1 MCSGEMIMAISSYST
16 VTDKF
21 ANLTKIPDENMN
33 EKNRTQKYSGKIGL
47 SVDGVG
53 KYSVTH
59 KDITNILAGDSQ
71 SFLKRSLW
79 EFIRDLF
86 PMYHIKEAKQAIINF
101 VTEPGDKVEMF
112 NRIKSLANEDQQ
124 WRFNATT
131 EFTVD
136 ENKDIIVSRVFKIN
150 INSKDNHN
158 DVEENTMHSVFSEDL
173 SLDIYKHNIHFDE
186 KAFQSGMLKIQFPN
200 DNEKLSVYLKN
211 KIPFENITIDLSAL
225 EKEALASLKYCNF
238 KKVTFTG
245 AISYENLNGSVFENC
260 FFEDCIF
267 ENVSLVSSRRRVK
280 PNNEIPIYG
289 VFKGCFLSHCDINNF
304 NIDTSKIYSVNQ
316 DSDVG
321 KPVGAYLFMQ
331 SFVYECTLVNGV
343 CKNASVIASS
353 LLCCKIAKLNG
364 AEMDFI
370 GTSFYHDYRR
380 DYKYDNHF
388 YYCDFSSSDMTC
400 KRNGIR
406 KDLLDFDPR
415 EYFKKDG
422 GKLNLDKRISDFIYI
437 NIFPNMSEHHYINDK
452 DVGGDIEKYLKLS
465 NCNLLKT
472 CLGESINGIKL
483 DDCAIDP
490 STTWLSGNLAAN
502 TQIRIPVYMD
512 MKGAIAENGISDFM
526 ENLMEINSWVEEF
539 NNYGKDAKSYYQ
551 KELLYLQSLLVK
563 LGSFN
568 LDNEG
573 KKYQLN
579 DEAIQYIILN
589 VLYNIEKDIANEIDI
604 DKVNFMHNLYT
615 GFFWQFHYNEREYLK
630 INRSGISNS
639 KTFHFHF
646 NFNDLRAL
654 YSSYNKNHKNDNLY
668 DFDSFDKMQKIFL
681 ALNVFKERT
690 EINYRD
696 YRKVSKYV
704 DDKVDLFSGIERYLL
719 GVIEKNNSYNEENY
733 GNKKDKYAKLIYER
747 NYLVA
752 TKDQLI
758 NESFEL
764 NNKDNKDKKDVAR
777 INEINEILKTIDGKL
792 PNISDE
798 ILHLKDET
806 ERLEEEYQ
814 QENTLNDV
822 VQNIRRWL
830 KENENMVKAI
840 KKIDTNN
847 MANK

>member
-1 MCSGEMIMAISSYST
+1 MIMAISSYST

-21 ANLTKIPDENMN
+21 ATLTKMPDENLN

-47 SVDGVG
+47 SLDDVG

-79 EFIRDLF
+79 EFILDLF
-86 PMYHIKEAKQAIINF
+86 PMSHIKEAKQAIVDF
-101 VTEPGDKVEMF
+101 VTKTDDKVEMF
-112 NRIKSLANEDQQ
+112 NRVKSLADQDQQ
-124 WRFNATT
+124 WRFNTTT

-136 ENKDIIVSRVFKIN
+136 ENKDIIVSRVFNIN
-150 INSKDNHN
+150 INAQDYHN
-158 DVEENTMHSVFSEDL
+158 DAEKNTMRSLFSEKL
-173 SLDIYKHNIHFDE
+173 SLDIYKHDIHFDQ

-238 KKVTFTG
+238 KKVIFTG
-245 AISYENLNGSVFENC
+245 NISYENLNGSVFGNC

-267 ENVSLVSSRRRVK
+267 ENVSLVSSRYRVK

-289 VFKGCFLSHCDINNF
+289 VFKECFLYRCEIKNF

-316 DSDVG
+316 DPNVG

-331 SFVYECTLVNGV
+331 SFVDECTLQDGV

-370 GTSFYHDYRR
+370 GTSFYHKYKCEL
-380 DYKYDNHF
+380 KYDNHF
-388 YYCDFSSSDMTC
+388 YNCDFSSSDMTY

-422 GKLNLDKRISDFIYI
+422 GKLNLDKRISDLIYI
-437 NIFPNMSEHHYINDK
+437 NLFPNMSGGRYINDK
-452 DVGGDIEKYLKLS
+452 YVAGDIEKYLKLS
-465 NCNLLKT
+465 NCNLLET
-472 CLGESINGIKL
+472 CLGESINGITL
-483 DDCAIDP
+483 NDCAIDHL
-490 STTWLSGNLAAN
+490 TTWLSGNLAAN

-526 ENLMEINSWVEEF
+526 KNLMEINSWVEEF
-539 NNYGKDAKSYYQ
+539 NNHGKDAESHYQ

-563 LGSFN
+563 LGRFN
-568 LDNEG
+568 LDDEG

-579 DEAIQYIILN
+579 GEAIQYIILKI
-589 VLYNIEKDIANEIDI
+589 LYNIEKDIANEIDI
-604 DKVNFMHNLYT
+604 DKVNFMHKLYT
-615 GFFWQFHYNEREYLK
+615 GFFWQRPYDQRNYLK
-630 INRSGISNS
+630 INRSAISNS

-646 NFNDLRAL
+646 DFNDLRNI
-654 YSSYNKNHKNDNLY
+654 YKEYNKNHKD
-668 DFDSFDKMQKIFL
+668 DSFDKMQKIFL
-681 ALNVFKERT
+681 ALNEFKERT
-690 EINYRD
+690 KINYRD

-704 DDKVDLFSGIERYLL
+704 DDKVDLFSGIEQYLRE
-719 GVIEKNNSYNEENY
+719 VIEKNNSYNKENY
-733 GNKKDKYAKLIYER
+733 TAKKQKEADLFMLRNNLVKTKAKLSE
-747 NYLVA
+747 
-752 TKDQLI
+752 
-758 NESFEL
+758 ESCML
-764 NNKDNKDKKDVAR
+764 NKEDKKDAAKIR
-777 INEINEILKTIDGKL
+777 KINETLNKIDDEIATIDK
-792 PNISDE
+792 E
-798 ILHLKDET
+798 IVKLKDET
-806 ERLEEEYQ
+806 ERLEKEYE

-822 VQNIRRWL
+822 VQNIRSWL
-830 KENENMVKAI
+830 KENQNMVKAI
-840 KKIDTNN
+840 KKIDTE
-847 MANK
+847 

>member
-1 MCSGEMIMAISSYST
+1 MAISSYST

-21 ANLTKIPDENMN
+21 ATLTKMPDENLN

-47 SVDGVG
+47 SLDDVG

-79 EFIRDLF
+79 EFILDLF
-86 PMYHIKEAKQAIINF
+86 PMSHKEAKQAIVDF
-101 VTEPGDKVEMF
+101 VTKTDDKVEMF
-112 NRIKSLANEDQQ
+112 NRVKSLADQDQQ
-124 WRFNATT
+124 WRFNTTT

-136 ENKDIIVSRVFKIN
+136 ENKDIIVSRVFNIN
-150 INSKDNHN
+150 INAQDYHN
-158 DVEENTMHSVFSEDL
+158 DAEKNTMRSLFSEEL
-173 SLDIYKHNIHFDE
+173 SLDIYKHDIHFDQ

-245 AISYENLNGSVFENC
+245 AISYENLNGSVFGNC

-267 ENVSLVSSRRRVK
+267 ENVSLVSSRYRVK

-289 VFKGCFLSHCDINNF
+289 VFKECFLYRCEIKNF

-316 DSDVG
+316 DPNVG

-331 SFVYECTLVNGV
+331 SFVYECTLLNGV
-343 CKNASVIASS
+343 CKNASIIASS

-370 GTSFYHDYRR
+370 GTSFYHKYRCEL
-380 DYKYDNHF
+380 KYDNHF
-388 YYCDFSSSDMTC
+388 YMCDFSSSDMTC

-422 GKLNLDKRISDFIYI
+422 GKLNLDKHISNLIYV
-437 NIFPNMSEHHYINDK
+437 NLFPNMSGGRYINDK
-452 DVGGDIEKYLKLS
+452 YVADDIDKYLKLS

-502 TQIRIPVYMD
+502 SQIRIPVYMD

-526 ENLMEINSWVEEF
+526 ENLMEVNSWVEEF
-539 NNYGKDAKSYYQ
+539 NNHGKDAISHYE

-568 LDNEG
+568 LDDEG

-579 DEAIQYIILN
+579 GEAIQYIILN

-615 GFFWQFHYNEREYLK
+615 GFFWQRPYDERNYLK
-630 INRSGISNS
+630 INRSAISNS
-639 KTFHFHF
+639 ARFHFHF
-646 NFNDLRAL
+646 NFNDLRDI
-654 YSSYNKNHKNDNLY
+654 YKDYNNNHEDDN
-668 DFDSFDKMQKIFL
+668 FDKMQKIFL
-681 ALNVFKERT
+681 ALNEFKERT

-696 YRKVSKYV
+696 YRNVSKYV
-704 DDKVDLFSGIERYLL
+704 DDKVDLFSSIEQYLRWI
-719 GVIEKNNSYNEENY
+719 IEKNNDYNKENY
-733 GNKKDKYAKLIYER
+733 GDIKDKYAKLMVER
-747 NYLVA
+747 NDLVD

-758 NESFEL
+758 KEVFYL
-764 NNKDNKDKKDVAR
+764 NNKDNKDKKYADR
-777 INEINEILKTIDGKL
+777 INEIKGIIKTIDEKV
-792 PNISDE
+792 PNISKE
-798 ILHLKDET
+798 ILHLKDKT
-806 ERLEEEYQ
+806 ERLEKEYE

-822 VQNIRRWL
+822 VQNIRSWL
-830 KENENMVKAI
+830 KENQNMVKAI
-840 KKIDTNN
+840 KKIDTE
-847 MANK
+847 

>member
-1 MCSGEMIMAISSYST
+1 MSL
-16 VTDKF
+16 D
-21 ANLTKIPDENMN
+21 D
-33 EKNRTQKYSGKIGL
+33 
-47 SVDGVG
+47 VG

-79 EFIRDLF
+79 EFILDLF
-86 PMYHIKEAKQAIINF
+86 PMSHIKEAKQAIVDF
-101 VTEPGDKVEMF
+101 VTKTDDKVEMF
-112 NRIKSLANEDQQ
+112 NRVKSLADQDQQ
-124 WRFNATT
+124 WRFNTTT

-136 ENKDIIVSRVFKIN
+136 ENKDIIVSRVFNIN
-150 INSKDNHN
+150 INAQDYHN
-158 DVEENTMHSVFSEDL
+158 DAEKNTMRSLFSEEL
-173 SLDIYKHNIHFDE
+173 SLDIYKHDIHFDQ

-245 AISYENLNGSVFENC
+245 AISYENLNGSVFGNC

-267 ENVSLVSSRRRVK
+267 ENVSLVSSRYRVK

-289 VFKGCFLSHCDINNF
+289 VFKECFLYRCEIKNF

-316 DSDVG
+316 DPNVG
-321 KPVGAYLFMQ
+321 KLVGAYLFMQ
-331 SFVYECTLVNGV
+331 SFVDECTLQDGV

-370 GTSFYHDYRR
+370 GTSFYHKYRCEL
-380 DYKYDNHF
+380 KYDNHF
-388 YYCDFSSSDMTC
+388 YMCDFSSSDMTC

-422 GKLNLDKRISDFIYI
+422 GKLNLDKHISNLIYV
-437 NIFPNMSEHHYINDK
+437 NIFPNMSSGRYINDK
-452 DVGGDIEKYLKLS
+452 YVADDIDKYLKLS

-526 ENLMEINSWVEEF
+526 ENLMEVNSWVEEF
-539 NNYGKDAKSYYQ
+539 NNYGKDAISHYE

-568 LDNEG
+568 LDDEG

-579 DEAIQYIILN
+579 GEAIQYIILN

-615 GFFWQFHYNEREYLK
+615 GFFWQRPYDERNYLK
-630 INRSGISNS
+630 INRSAISNS
-639 KTFHFHF
+639 ARFHFHF
-646 NFNDLRAL
+646 NFNDLRDI
-654 YSSYNKNHKNDNLY
+654 YKDYNNNHEDDN
-668 DFDSFDKMQKIFL
+668 FDKMQKIFL
-681 ALNVFKERT
+681 ALNEFKERT

-696 YRKVSKYV
+696 YRNVSKYV
-704 DDKVDLFSGIERYLL
+704 
-719 GVIEKNNSYNEENY
+719 
-733 GNKKDKYAKLIYER
+733 
-747 NYLVA
+747 
-752 TKDQLI
+752 
-758 NESFEL
+758 
-764 NNKDNKDKKDVAR
+764 
-777 INEINEILKTIDGKL
+777 
-792 PNISDE
+792 
-798 ILHLKDET
+798 
-806 ERLEEEYQ
+806 
-814 QENTLNDV
+814 
-822 VQNIRRWL
+822 
-830 KENENMVKAI
+830 
-840 KKIDTNN
+840 
-847 MANK
+847 

>member
-1 MCSGEMIMAISSYST
+1 M
-16 VTDKF
+16 
-21 ANLTKIPDENMN
+21 
-33 EKNRTQKYSGKIGL
+33 

-380 DYKYDNHF
+380 EYKYDNHF

-747 NYLVA
+747 NCLVA

-777 INEINEILKTIDGKL
+777 INEIKEILKTIDGKL

>member
-1 MCSGEMIMAISSYST
+1 MSL
-16 VTDKF
+16 D
-21 ANLTKIPDENMN
+21 D
-33 EKNRTQKYSGKIGL
+33 
-47 SVDGVG
+47 VG

-79 EFIRDLF
+79 EFILDLF
-86 PMYHIKEAKQAIINF
+86 PMSHIKEAKQAIVDF
-101 VTEPGDKVEMF
+101 VTKTDDKVEMF
-112 NRIKSLANEDQQ
+112 NRVKSLADQDQQ
-124 WRFNATT
+124 WRFNTTT

-136 ENKDIIVSRVFKIN
+136 ENKDIIVSRVFNIN
-150 INSKDNHN
+150 INAQDYHN
-158 DVEENTMHSVFSEDL
+158 DAEKNTMRSLFSEEL
-173 SLDIYKHNIHFDE
+173 SLDIYKHDIHFDQ

-225 EKEALASLKYCNF
+225 EKETLASLKYCNF

-245 AISYENLNGSVFENC
+245 AISYENLNGSVFGNC

-267 ENVSLVSSRRRVK
+267 ENVSLVSSRYRVK

-289 VFKGCFLSHCDINNF
+289 VFKECFLYRCEIKNF

-316 DSDVG
+316 DPNVG
-321 KPVGAYLFMQ
+321 KLVGAYLFMQ
-331 SFVYECTLVNGV
+331 SFVDECTLQDGV

-370 GTSFYHDYRR
+370 GTSFYHKYRCEL
-380 DYKYDNHF
+380 KYDNHF
-388 YYCDFSSSDMTC
+388 YMCDFSSSDMTC

-422 GKLNLDKRISDFIYI
+422 GKLNLDKHISNLIYV
-437 NIFPNMSEHHYINDK
+437 NIFPNMSSGRYINDK
-452 DVGGDIEKYLKLS
+452 YVADDIDKYLKLS

-526 ENLMEINSWVEEF
+526 ENLMEVNSWVEEF
-539 NNYGKDAKSYYQ
+539 NNYGKDAISHYE

-568 LDNEG
+568 LDDEG

-579 DEAIQYIILN
+579 GEAIQYIILN

-615 GFFWQFHYNEREYLK
+615 GFFWQRPYDERNYLK
-630 INRSGISNS
+630 INRSAISNS
-639 KTFHFHF
+639 ARFHFHF
-646 NFNDLRAL
+646 NFNDLRDI
-654 YSSYNKNHKNDNLY
+654 YKDYNNNHEDDN
-668 DFDSFDKMQKIFL
+668 FDKMQKIFL
-681 ALNVFKERT
+681 ALNEFKERT

-696 YRKVSKYV
+696 YRNVSKYV
-704 DDKVDLFSGIERYLL
+704 DDKVDLFSSIEQYLRWI
-719 GVIEKNNSYNEENY
+719 IEKNNEYNKENY
-733 GNKKDKYAKLIYER
+733 GDIKDKYAKLMVER
-747 NYLVA
+747 NDLVD

-758 NESFEL
+758 KEVFYL
-764 NNKDNKDKKDVAR
+764 NNKDNKDKKYADR
-777 INEINEILKTIDGKL
+777 INEIKRIIKTIDEKV
-792 PNISDE
+792 PNISKE
-798 ILHLKDET
+798 ILHLKDKT
-806 ERLEEEYQ
+806 ERLEKEYE

-822 VQNIRRWL
+822 VQNIRSWL
-830 KENENMVKAI
+830 KENQNMVKAI
-840 KKIDTNN
+840 KKIDTE
-847 MANK
+847 

>member
-1 MCSGEMIMAISSYST
+1 MAISSYST

-380 DYKYDNHF
+380 EYKYDNHF

-654 YSSYNKNHKNDNLY
+654 
-668 DFDSFDKMQKIFL
+668 
-681 ALNVFKERT
+681 
-690 EINYRD
+690 
-696 YRKVSKYV
+696 
-704 DDKVDLFSGIERYLL
+704 
-719 GVIEKNNSYNEENY
+719 
-733 GNKKDKYAKLIYER
+733 
-747 NYLVA
+747 
-752 TKDQLI
+752 
-758 NESFEL
+758 
-764 NNKDNKDKKDVAR
+764 
-777 INEINEILKTIDGKL
+777 
-792 PNISDE
+792 
-798 ILHLKDET
+798 
-806 ERLEEEYQ
+806 
-814 QENTLNDV
+814 
-822 VQNIRRWL
+822 
-830 KENENMVKAI
+830 
-840 KKIDTNN
+840 
-847 MANK
+847 

>member
-1 MCSGEMIMAISSYST
+1 MAISSYST

-21 ANLTKIPDENMN
+21 ANLTKMPDENMN

-86 PMYHIKEAKQAIINF
+86 PMYHIKEAKQSIINF

-112 NRIKSLANEDQQ
+112 NRIKSLAAQDQQ

-150 INSKDNHN
+150 IDSQEHHHDTEK
-158 DVEENTMHSVFSEDL
+158 NTMRSLFSEEL
-173 SLDIYKHNIHFDE
+173 SLNIYKQNIHFDE
-186 KAFQSGMLKIQFPN
+186 KVFQSGMLKIQFPN

-211 KIPFENITIDLSAL
+211 KISFEDITIDLSAL
-225 EKEALASLKYCNF
+225 EKEVLASLKYCNF
-238 KKVTFTG
+238 KNVTFTG
-245 AISYENLNGSVFENC
+245 DISYENLNGSVFENC
-260 FFEDCIF
+260 FFEDCKF

-289 VFKGCFLSHCDINNF
+289 VFKECFLYQCEIKKF

-316 DSDVG
+316 DPDVG

-331 SFVYECTLVNGV
+331 SFVYKCALQDGV

-380 DYKYDNHF
+380 EYKYDNHF
-388 YYCDFSSSDMTC
+388 YMCDFSSSDMTC

-422 GKLNLDKRISDFIYI
+422 GKLNLDKHISNFIY
-437 NIFPNMSEHHYINDK
+437 NDIFPNMSDCHYINDK
-452 DVGGDIEKYLKLS
+452 YVAGDIEKYLKLS

-777 INEINEILKTIDGKL
+777 INEIKEILKTIDGKL

-822 VQNIRRWL
+822 VQNSRRWL

>member
-1 MCSGEMIMAISSYST
+1 MSL
-16 VTDKF
+16 D
-21 ANLTKIPDENMN
+21 D
-33 EKNRTQKYSGKIGL
+33 
-47 SVDGVG
+47 VG

-79 EFIRDLF
+79 EFILDLF
-86 PMYHIKEAKQAIINF
+86 PMSHIKEAKQAIVDF
-101 VTEPGDKVEMF
+101 VTKTDDKVEMF
-112 NRIKSLANEDQQ
+112 NRVKSLADQDQQ
-124 WRFNATT
+124 WRFNTTT

-136 ENKDIIVSRVFKIN
+136 ENKDIIVSRVFNIN
-150 INSKDNHN
+150 INAQDYHN
-158 DVEENTMHSVFSEDL
+158 DAEKNTMRSLFSEEL
-173 SLDIYKHNIHFDE
+173 SLDIYKHDIHFDQ

-245 AISYENLNGSVFENC
+245 AISYENLNGSVFGNC

-267 ENVSLVSSRRRVK
+267 ENVSLVSSRYRVK

-289 VFKGCFLSHCDINNF
+289 VFKECFLYRCEIKNF

-316 DSDVG
+316 DPNVG

-331 SFVYECTLVNGV
+331 SFVDECTLQDGV

-370 GTSFYHDYRR
+370 GTSFYHKYKCEL
-380 DYKYDNHF
+380 KYDNHF
-388 YYCDFSSSDMTC
+388 YNCDFSSSDMTY

-422 GKLNLDKRISDFIYI
+422 GKLNLDKHISNLIYV
-437 NIFPNMSEHHYINDK
+437 NLFPNMSGGRYINDK
-452 DVGGDIEKYLKLS
+452 YVADDIDKYLKLS

-483 DDCAIDP
+483 DDCAIDHL
-490 STTWLSGNLAAN
+490 TTWLSGNLAAN

-526 ENLMEINSWVEEF
+526 KNLMEINSWVEEF
-539 NNYGKDAKSYYQ
+539 NKYGKDAESHYQ

-563 LGSFN
+563 LGRFN
-568 LDNEG
+568 LDDEG

-579 DEAIQYIILN
+579 GEAIQYIILK

-604 DKVNFMHNLYT
+604 DKVNFMHKLYT
-615 GFFWQFHYNEREYLK
+615 GFFWQRPYDQRNYLK
-630 INRSGISNS
+630 INRSAISNS
-639 KTFHFHF
+639 KTFHFH
-646 NFNDLRAL
+646 
-654 YSSYNKNHKNDNLY
+654 
-668 DFDSFDKMQKIFL
+668 
-681 ALNVFKERT
+681 
-690 EINYRD
+690 
-696 YRKVSKYV
+696 
-704 DDKVDLFSGIERYLL
+704 
-719 GVIEKNNSYNEENY
+719 
-733 GNKKDKYAKLIYER
+733 
-747 NYLVA
+747 
-752 TKDQLI
+752 
-758 NESFEL
+758 
-764 NNKDNKDKKDVAR
+764 
-777 INEINEILKTIDGKL
+777 
-792 PNISDE
+792 
-798 ILHLKDET
+798 
-806 ERLEEEYQ
+806 
-814 QENTLNDV
+814 
-822 VQNIRRWL
+822 
-830 KENENMVKAI
+830 
-840 KKIDTNN
+840 
-847 MANK
+847 

>member
-1 MCSGEMIMAISSYST
+1 MIMAISSYST

-21 ANLTKIPDENMN
+21 ATLTKMPDENLN

-47 SVDGVG
+47 SVDDVG

-79 EFIRDLF
+79 EFILDLF
-86 PMYHIKEAKQAIINF
+86 PMSHIKEAKQAIVDF
-101 VTEPGDKVEMF
+101 VTKTDDKVEMF
-112 NRIKSLANEDQQ
+112 NRVKSLADQDQQ

-131 EFTVD
+131 EFIVD
-136 ENKDIIVSRVFKIN
+136 ENKDIIVSRVFNIN
-150 INSKDNHN
+150 INAQDYHN
-158 DVEENTMHSVFSEDL
+158 DAEKNTMRSLFSEEL
-173 SLDIYKHNIHFDE
+173 SLDIYKHDIHFDQ

-245 AISYENLNGSVFENC
+245 AISYENLNGSVFGNC

-267 ENVSLVSSRRRVK
+267 ENVSLVSSRYRVK

-289 VFKGCFLSHCDINNF
+289 VFKECFLYRCEIKNF

-316 DSDVG
+316 DPNVG

-331 SFVYECTLVNGV
+331 SFVDECTLQDGV

-370 GTSFYHDYRR
+370 GTSFYHKYKCEL
-380 DYKYDNHF
+380 KYDNHF
-388 YYCDFSSSDMTC
+388 YNCDFSSSDMTY

-422 GKLNLDKRISDFIYI
+422 GKLNLDKHISNLIYV
-437 NIFPNMSEHHYINDK
+437 NLFPNMSGGRYINDK
-452 DVGGDIEKYLKLS
+452 YVADDIDKYLKLS

-483 DDCAIDP
+483 DDCAIDHL
-490 STTWLSGNLAAN
+490 TTWLSGNLAAN

-526 ENLMEINSWVEEF
+526 KNLMEINSWVEEF
-539 NNYGKDAKSYYQ
+539 NKYGKDAESHYQ

-563 LGSFN
+563 LGRFN
-568 LDNEG
+568 LDDEG

-579 DEAIQYIILN
+579 GEAIQYIILK

-604 DKVNFMHNLYT
+604 DKVNFMHKLYT
-615 GFFWQFHYNEREYLK
+615 GFFWQRPYDQRNYLK
-630 INRSGISNS
+630 INRSAISNS

-646 NFNDLRAL
+646 DFNDLRNI
-654 YSSYNKNHKNDNLY
+654 YKEYNKNHKD
-668 DFDSFDKMQKIFL
+668 DSFDKMQKIFL
-681 ALNVFKERT
+681 ALNEFKERT
-690 EINYRD
+690 KINYRD

-704 DDKVDLFSGIERYLL
+704 DDKVDLFSGIEQYLRW
-719 GVIEKNNSYNEENY
+719 VIEKNNDYNKENY
-733 GNKKDKYAKLIYER
+733 GDIKDKYAKLIVER
-747 NYLVA
+747 NDLVD

-758 NESFEL
+758 KEDFYL
-764 NNKDNKDKKDVAR
+764 NNKDNKDKKDAER
-777 INEINEILKTIDGKL
+777 INEIKGIIKVIDGKI
-792 PNISDE
+792 PNISKE

-806 ERLEEEYQ
+806 ERLEKEYQ

-822 VQNIRRWL
+822 VQNIRSWL

-840 KKIDTNN
+840 KKIDTE
-847 MANK
+847 

>member
-1 MCSGEMIMAISSYST
+1 MAISSYST

-21 ANLTKIPDENMN
+21 ATLTKMPDENLN

-47 SVDGVG
+47 SLDDVG

-79 EFIRDLF
+79 EFILDLF
-86 PMYHIKEAKQAIINF
+86 PMSHIKEAKQAIVDF
-101 VTEPGDKVEMF
+101 VTKTDDKVEMF
-112 NRIKSLANEDQQ
+112 NRVKSLADQDQQ
-124 WRFNATT
+124 WRFNTTT

-136 ENKDIIVSRVFKIN
+136 ENKDIIVSRVFNIN
-150 INSKDNHN
+150 INAQDYHN
-158 DVEENTMHSVFSEDL
+158 DAEKNTMRSLFSEEL
-173 SLDIYKHNIHFDE
+173 SLDIYKHDIHFDQ

-245 AISYENLNGSVFENC
+245 AISYENLNGSVFGNC

-267 ENVSLVSSRRRVK
+267 ENVSLVSSRYRVK

-289 VFKGCFLSHCDINNF
+289 VFKECFLYRCEIKNF

-316 DSDVG
+316 DPNVG

-331 SFVYECTLVNGV
+331 SFVDECTLQDGV

-370 GTSFYHDYRR
+370 GTSFYHKYKCEL
-380 DYKYDNHF
+380 KYDNHF
-388 YYCDFSSSDMTC
+388 YNCDFSSSDMTY

-422 GKLNLDKRISDFIYI
+422 GKLNLDKHISNLIYV
-437 NIFPNMSEHHYINDK
+437 NLFPNMSGGRYINDK
-452 DVGGDIEKYLKLS
+452 YVADDIDKYLKLS

-483 DDCAIDP
+483 DDCAIDHL
-490 STTWLSGNLAAN
+490 TTWLSGNLAAN

-526 ENLMEINSWVEEF
+526 KNLMEINSWVEEF
-539 NNYGKDAKSYYQ
+539 NNYGKDAESHYQ

-563 LGSFN
+563 LGRFN
-568 LDNEG
+568 LDDEG

-579 DEAIQYIILN
+579 GEAIQYIILK

-604 DKVNFMHNLYT
+604 DKVNFMHKLYT
-615 GFFWQFHYNEREYLK
+615 GFFWQRPYDQRNYLK
-630 INRSGISNS
+630 INRSAISNS

-646 NFNDLRAL
+646 DFNDLRNI
-654 YSSYNKNHKNDNLY
+654 YKEYNKNHKD
-668 DFDSFDKMQKIFL
+668 DSFDKMQKIFL
-681 ALNVFKERT
+681 ALNEFKERT
-690 EINYRD
+690 KINYRD

-704 DDKVDLFSGIERYLL
+704 DDKVDLFSGIEQYLRW
-719 GVIEKNNSYNEENY
+719 VIEKNNDYNKENY
-733 GNKKDKYAKLIYER
+733 GDIKDKYAKLIVER
-747 NYLVA
+747 NDLVD

-758 NESFEL
+758 KEDFYL
-764 NNKDNKDKKDVAR
+764 NNKDNKDKKDAER
-777 INEINEILKTIDGKL
+777 INEIKGIIKVIDGKI
-792 PNISDE
+792 PNISKE

-806 ERLEEEYQ
+806 ERLEKEYQ

-822 VQNIRRWL
+822 VQNIRSWL

-840 KKIDTNN
+840 KKIDTE
-847 MANK
+847 

>member
-1 MCSGEMIMAISSYST
+1 MSL
-16 VTDKF
+16 D
-21 ANLTKIPDENMN
+21 D
-33 EKNRTQKYSGKIGL
+33 
-47 SVDGVG
+47 VG

-79 EFIRDLF
+79 EFILDLF
-86 PMYHIKEAKQAIINF
+86 PMSHIKEAKQAIVDF
-101 VTEPGDKVEMF
+101 VTKTDDKVEMF
-112 NRIKSLANEDQQ
+112 NRVKSLADQDQQ
-124 WRFNATT
+124 WRFNTTT

-136 ENKDIIVSRVFKIN
+136 ENKDIIVSRVFNIN
-150 INSKDNHN
+150 INTQDYHN
-158 DVEENTMHSVFSEDL
+158 DAGKNTMRSLFSEEL
-173 SLDIYKHNIHFDE
+173 SLDIYKHDIHFDQ

-245 AISYENLNGSVFENC
+245 AISYENLNGSVFGNC

-267 ENVSLVSSRRRVK
+267 ENVSLVSSRYRVK

-289 VFKGCFLSHCDINNF
+289 VFKECFLYRCEIKNF

-316 DSDVG
+316 DPNVG

-331 SFVYECTLVNGV
+331 SFVYECTLLNGV
-343 CKNASVIASS
+343 CKNASIIASS

-370 GTSFYHDYRR
+370 GTSFYHKYRCEL
-380 DYKYDNHF
+380 KYDNHF
-388 YYCDFSSSDMTC
+388 YMCDFSSSDMTC

-422 GKLNLDKRISDFIYI
+422 GKLNLDKHISNLIYV
-437 NIFPNMSEHHYINDK
+437 NLFPNMSGGRYINDK
-452 DVGGDIEKYLKLS
+452 YVADDIDKYLKLS

-502 TQIRIPVYMD
+502 SQIRIPVYMD

-526 ENLMEINSWVEEF
+526 ENLMEVNSWVEEF
-539 NNYGKDAKSYYQ
+539 NNHGKDAISHYE

-568 LDNEG
+568 LDDEG

-579 DEAIQYIILN
+579 GETIQYIILN

-615 GFFWQFHYNEREYLK
+615 GFFWQRPYDERNYLK
-630 INRSGISNS
+630 INRSAISNS
-639 KTFHFHF
+639 ARFHFHF
-646 NFNDLRAL
+646 NFNDLRDI
-654 YSSYNKNHKNDNLY
+654 YKDYNNNHEDDN
-668 DFDSFDKMQKIFL
+668 FDKMQKIFL
-681 ALNVFKERT
+681 ALNEFKERT

-696 YRKVSKYV
+696 YRNVSKYV
-704 DDKVDLFSGIERYLL
+704 DDKVDLFSSIEQYLRWI
-719 GVIEKNNSYNEENY
+719 IEKNNDYNKENY
-733 GNKKDKYAKLIYER
+733 GDIKDKYAKLMVER
-747 NYLVA
+747 NDLVD

-758 NESFEL
+758 KEVFYL
-764 NNKDNKDKKDVAR
+764 NNKDNKDKKYADR
-777 INEINEILKTIDGKL
+777 INEIKGIIKTIDEKV
-792 PNISDE
+792 PNISKE
-798 ILHLKDET
+798 ILHLKDKT
-806 ERLEEEYQ
+806 ERLEKEYE

-822 VQNIRRWL
+822 VQNIRSWL
-830 KENENMVKAI
+830 KENQNMVKAI
-840 KKIDTNN
+840 KKIDTE
-847 MANK
+847 

>member
-1 MCSGEMIMAISSYST
+1 MSL
-16 VTDKF
+16 D
-21 ANLTKIPDENMN
+21 D
-33 EKNRTQKYSGKIGL
+33 
-47 SVDGVG
+47 VG

-79 EFIRDLF
+79 EFILDLF
-86 PMYHIKEAKQAIINF
+86 PMSHIKEAKQAIVDF
-101 VTEPGDKVEMF
+101 VTKTDDKVEMF
-112 NRIKSLANEDQQ
+112 NRVKSLADQDQQ
-124 WRFNATT
+124 WRFNTTT

-136 ENKDIIVSRVFKIN
+136 ENKDIIVSRVFNIN
-150 INSKDNHN
+150 INAQDYHN
-158 DVEENTMHSVFSEDL
+158 DAEKNTMRSLFSEEL
-173 SLDIYKHNIHFDE
+173 SLDIYKHDIHFDQ

-245 AISYENLNGSVFENC
+245 AISYENLNGSVFGNC

-267 ENVSLVSSRRRVK
+267 ENVSLVSSRYRVK

-289 VFKGCFLSHCDINNF
+289 VFKECFLYRCEIKNF

-316 DSDVG
+316 DPNVG

-331 SFVYECTLVNGV
+331 SFVDECTLQDGV

-370 GTSFYHDYRR
+370 GTSFYHKYKCEL
-380 DYKYDNHF
+380 KYDNHF
-388 YYCDFSSSDMTC
+388 YNCDFSSSDMTY

-422 GKLNLDKRISDFIYI
+422 GKLNLDKHISNLIYV
-437 NIFPNMSEHHYINDK
+437 NLFPNMSGGRYINDK
-452 DVGGDIEKYLKLS
+452 YVADDIDKYLKLS

-483 DDCAIDP
+483 DDCAIDHL
-490 STTWLSGNLAAN
+490 TTWLSGNLAAN

-526 ENLMEINSWVEEF
+526 KNLMEINSWVEEF
-539 NNYGKDAKSYYQ
+539 NNYGKDAESHYQ

-563 LGSFN
+563 LGRFN
-568 LDNEG
+568 LDDEG

-579 DEAIQYIILN
+579 GEAIQYIILK

-604 DKVNFMHNLYT
+604 DKVNFMHKLYT
-615 GFFWQFHYNEREYLK
+615 GFFWQRPYDQRNYLK
-630 INRSGISNS
+630 INRS
-639 KTFHFHF
+639 
-646 NFNDLRAL
+646 
-654 YSSYNKNHKNDNLY
+654 
-668 DFDSFDKMQKIFL
+668 
-681 ALNVFKERT
+681 
-690 EINYRD
+690 
-696 YRKVSKYV
+696 
-704 DDKVDLFSGIERYLL
+704 
-719 GVIEKNNSYNEENY
+719 
-733 GNKKDKYAKLIYER
+733 
-747 NYLVA
+747 
-752 TKDQLI
+752 
-758 NESFEL
+758 
-764 NNKDNKDKKDVAR
+764 
-777 INEINEILKTIDGKL
+777 
-792 PNISDE
+792 
-798 ILHLKDET
+798 
-806 ERLEEEYQ
+806 
-814 QENTLNDV
+814 
-822 VQNIRRWL
+822 
-830 KENENMVKAI
+830 AI
-840 KKIDTNN
+840 
-847 MANK
+847 

>member
-1 MCSGEMIMAISSYST
+1 MAISSYST

-21 ANLTKIPDENMN
+21 ATLTKMPDENLN

-47 SVDGVG
+47 SLDDVG

-79 EFIRDLF
+79 EFILDLF
-86 PMYHIKEAKQAIINF
+86 PMSHIKEAKQAIVDF
-101 VTEPGDKVEMF
+101 VTKTDDKVEMF
-112 NRIKSLANEDQQ
+112 NRVKSLADQDQQ
-124 WRFNATT
+124 WRFNTTT

-136 ENKDIIVSRVFKIN
+136 ENKDIIVSRVFNIN
-150 INSKDNHN
+150 INAQDYHN
-158 DVEENTMHSVFSEDL
+158 DAEKNTMRSLFSEEL
-173 SLDIYKHNIHFDE
+173 SLDIYKHDIHFDQ

-245 AISYENLNGSVFENC
+245 AISYENLNGSVFGNC

-267 ENVSLVSSRRRVK
+267 ENVSLVSSRYRVK

-289 VFKGCFLSHCDINNF
+289 VFKECFLYRCEIKNF

-316 DSDVG
+316 DPNVG

-331 SFVYECTLVNGV
+331 SFVYECTLLNGV
-343 CKNASVIASS
+343 CKNASIIASS

-370 GTSFYHDYRR
+370 GTSFYHKYKCEL
-380 DYKYDNHF
+380 KYDNHF
-388 YYCDFSSSDMTC
+388 YNCDFSSSDMTY

-422 GKLNLDKRISDFIYI
+422 GKLNLDKRISDLIYI
-437 NIFPNMSEHHYINDK
+437 NLFPKMSGGRYINDK
-452 DVGGDIEKYLKLS
+452 YVAGDIEKYLKLS
-465 NCNLLKT
+465 NCNLLET
-472 CLGESINGIKL
+472 CLGESINGITL
-483 DDCAIDP
+483 NDCAIDHL
-490 STTWLSGNLAAN
+490 TTWLSGNLAAN

-526 ENLMEINSWVEEF
+526 KNLMEINSWVEEF
-539 NNYGKDAKSYYQ
+539 NNHGKDAESHYQ

-563 LGSFN
+563 LGRFN
-568 LDNEG
+568 LDDEG

-579 DEAIQYIILN
+579 GEAIQYIILK

-604 DKVNFMHNLYT
+604 DKVNFMHKLYT
-615 GFFWQFHYNEREYLK
+615 GFFWQRPYDQRNYLK
-630 INRSGISNS
+630 INRSAISNS

-646 NFNDLRAL
+646 DFNDLRNI
-654 YSSYNKNHKNDNLY
+654 YKEYNKNHKD
-668 DFDSFDKMQKIFL
+668 DSFDKMQKIFL
-681 ALNVFKERT
+681 ALNEFKERT
-690 EINYRD
+690 KINYRD

-704 DDKVDLFSGIERYLL
+704 DDKVDLFSGIEQYLRE
-719 GVIEKNNSYNEENY
+719 VIEKNNSYNKENY
-733 GNKKDKYAKLIYER
+733 TAKKQKEADLFILRNNLVKTKAKLSE
-747 NYLVA
+747 
-752 TKDQLI
+752 
-758 NESFEL
+758 ESCML
-764 NNKDNKDKKDVAR
+764 NKEDKKDAAKIR
-777 INEINEILKTIDGKL
+777 KINETLNKIDDEIATIDK
-792 PNISDE
+792 E
-798 ILHLKDET
+798 IVKLKDET
-806 ERLEEEYQ
+806 ERLEKEYE

-822 VQNIRRWL
+822 VQNIRSWL
-830 KENENMVKAI
+830 KENQNMVKAI
-840 KKIDTNN
+840 KKIDTE
-847 MANK
+847 

>member
-1 MCSGEMIMAISSYST
+1 MIMAISSYST

-21 ANLTKIPDENMN
+21 ATLTKMPDENLN

-47 SVDGVG
+47 SLDDVG

-79 EFIRDLF
+79 EFILDLF
-86 PMYHIKEAKQAIINF
+86 PMSHIKEAKQAIVDF
-101 VTEPGDKVEMF
+101 VTKTDDKVEMF
-112 NRIKSLANEDQQ
+112 NRVKSLADQDQQ
-124 WRFNATT
+124 WRFNTTT

-136 ENKDIIVSRVFKIN
+136 ENKDIIVSRVFNIN
-150 INSKDNHN
+150 INAQDYHN
-158 DVEENTMHSVFSEDL
+158 DAEKNTMRSLFSEEL
-173 SLDIYKHNIHFDE
+173 SLDIYKHDIHFDQ

-211 KIPFENITIDLSAL
+211 KIPFENITINLSAL

-245 AISYENLNGSVFENC
+245 AISYENLNGSVFGNC

-267 ENVSLVSSRRRVK
+267 ENVSLVSSRYRVK

-289 VFKGCFLSHCDINNF
+289 VFKECFLYRCEIKNF

-316 DSDVG
+316 DPNVG

-331 SFVYECTLVNGV
+331 SFVDECTLQDGV

-370 GTSFYHDYRR
+370 GTSFYHKYKCEL
-380 DYKYDNHF
+380 KYDNHF
-388 YYCDFSSSDMTC
+388 YNCDFSSSDMTY

-422 GKLNLDKRISDFIYI
+422 GKLNLDKRISDLIYI
-437 NIFPNMSEHHYINDK
+437 NLFPNMSGGRYINDK
-452 DVGGDIEKYLKLS
+452 YVADDIDKYLKLS

-483 DDCAIDP
+483 DDCAIDHL
-490 STTWLSGNLAAN
+490 TTWLSGNLAAN

-526 ENLMEINSWVEEF
+526 KNLMEINSWVEEF
-539 NNYGKDAKSYYQ
+539 NNYGKDAESHYQ

-563 LGSFN
+563 LGRFN
-568 LDNEG
+568 LDDEG

-579 DEAIQYIILN
+579 GEAIQYIILK

-604 DKVNFMHNLYT
+604 DKVNFMHKLYT
-615 GFFWQFHYNEREYLK
+615 GFFWQRPYDQRNYLK
-630 INRSGISNS
+630 INRSAISNS

-646 NFNDLRAL
+646 DFNDLRNI
-654 YSSYNKNHKNDNLY
+654 YKEYNKNHKD
-668 DFDSFDKMQKIFL
+668 DSFDKMQKIFL
-681 ALNVFKERT
+681 ALNEFKERT
-690 EINYRD
+690 KINYRD

-704 DDKVDLFSGIERYLL
+704 DDKVDLFSGIEQYLRW
-719 GVIEKNNSYNEENY
+719 VIEKNNDYNKENY
-733 GNKKDKYAKLIYER
+733 GDIKDKYAKLIVER
-747 NYLVA
+747 NDLVD

-758 NESFEL
+758 KEDFYL
-764 NNKDNKDKKDVAR
+764 NNKDNKDKKDAER
-777 INEINEILKTIDGKL
+777 INEIKGIIKVIDGKI
-792 PNISDE
+792 PNISKE

-806 ERLEEEYQ
+806 ERLEKEYQ

-822 VQNIRRWL
+822 VQNIRSWL

-840 KKIDTNN
+840 KKIDTE
-847 MANK
+847 

>member
-331 SFVYECTLVNGV
+331 SFVYECTLLNGV

-380 DYKYDNHF
+380 EYKYDNHF

-639 KTFHFHF
+639 KTFHFH
-646 NFNDLRAL
+646 
-654 YSSYNKNHKNDNLY
+654 
-668 DFDSFDKMQKIFL
+668 
-681 ALNVFKERT
+681 
-690 EINYRD
+690 
-696 YRKVSKYV
+696 
-704 DDKVDLFSGIERYLL
+704 
-719 GVIEKNNSYNEENY
+719 
-733 GNKKDKYAKLIYER
+733 
-747 NYLVA
+747 
-752 TKDQLI
+752 
-758 NESFEL
+758 
-764 NNKDNKDKKDVAR
+764 
-777 INEINEILKTIDGKL
+777 
-792 PNISDE
+792 
-798 ILHLKDET
+798 
-806 ERLEEEYQ
+806 
-814 QENTLNDV
+814 
-822 VQNIRRWL
+822 
-830 KENENMVKAI
+830 
-840 KKIDTNN
+840 
-847 MANK
+847 

>member
-1 MCSGEMIMAISSYST
+1 MSL
-16 VTDKF
+16 D
-21 ANLTKIPDENMN
+21 D
-33 EKNRTQKYSGKIGL
+33 
-47 SVDGVG
+47 VG

-79 EFIRDLF
+79 EFILDLF
-86 PMYHIKEAKQAIINF
+86 PMSHIKEAKQAIVDF
-101 VTEPGDKVEMF
+101 VTKTDDKVEMF
-112 NRIKSLANEDQQ
+112 NRVKSLADQDQQ
-124 WRFNATT
+124 WRFNTTT

-136 ENKDIIVSRVFKIN
+136 ENKDIIVSRVFNIN
-150 INSKDNHN
+150 INAQDYHN
-158 DVEENTMHSVFSEDL
+158 DAEKNTMRSLFSEEL
-173 SLDIYKHNIHFDE
+173 SLDIYKHDIHFDQ

-245 AISYENLNGSVFENC
+245 AISYENLNGSVFGNC

-267 ENVSLVSSRRRVK
+267 ENVSLVSSRYRVK

-289 VFKGCFLSHCDINNF
+289 VFKECFLYRCEIKNF

-316 DSDVG
+316 DPNVG

-331 SFVYECTLVNGV
+331 SFVYECTLLNGV
-343 CKNASVIASS
+343 CKNASIIASS

-370 GTSFYHDYRR
+370 GTSFYHKYRCEL
-380 DYKYDNHF
+380 KYDNHF
-388 YYCDFSSSDMTC
+388 YMCDFSSSDMTC

-422 GKLNLDKRISDFIYI
+422 GKLNLDKHISNLIYV
-437 NIFPNMSEHHYINDK
+437 NLFPNMSGGRYINDK
-452 DVGGDIEKYLKLS
+452 YVADDIDKYLKLS

-502 TQIRIPVYMD
+502 SQIRIPVYMD

-526 ENLMEINSWVEEF
+526 ENLMEVNSWVEEF
-539 NNYGKDAKSYYQ
+539 NNHGKDAISHYE

-568 LDNEG
+568 LDDEG

-579 DEAIQYIILN
+579 GEAIQYIILN

-615 GFFWQFHYNEREYLK
+615 GFFWQRPYDERNYLK
-630 INRSGISNS
+630 INRSAISNS
-639 KTFHFHF
+639 ARFHFHF
-646 NFNDLRAL
+646 NFNDLRDI
-654 YSSYNKNHKNDNLY
+654 YKDYNNNHEDDN
-668 DFDSFDKMQKIFL
+668 FDKMQKIFL
-681 ALNVFKERT
+681 ALNEFKERT

-696 YRKVSKYV
+696 YRNVSKYV
-704 DDKVDLFSGIERYLL
+704 DDKVDLFSSIEQYLRWI
-719 GVIEKNNSYNEENY
+719 IEKNNDYNKENY
-733 GNKKDKYAKLIYER
+733 GDIKDKYAKLMVER
-747 NYLVA
+747 NDLVD

-758 NESFEL
+758 KEVFYL
-764 NNKDNKDKKDVAR
+764 NNKDNKDKKYADR
-777 INEINEILKTIDGKL
+777 INEIKGIIKTIDEKV
-792 PNISDE
+792 PNISKE
-798 ILHLKDET
+798 ILHLKDKT
-806 ERLEEEYQ
+806 ERLEKEYE

-822 VQNIRRWL
+822 VQNIRSWL
-830 KENENMVKAI
+830 KENQNMVKAI
-840 KKIDTNN
+840 KKIDTE
-847 MANK
+847 

>member
-1 MCSGEMIMAISSYST
+1 M
-16 VTDKF
+16 
-21 ANLTKIPDENMN
+21 
-33 EKNRTQKYSGKIGL
+33 

-79 EFIRDLF
+79 EFIRNLF

-112 NRIKSLANEDQQ
+112 NRIKSLAAQDQQ

-150 INSKDNHN
+150 IDSQEHHHDTEK
-158 DVEENTMHSVFSEDL
+158 NTMRSLFSEEL
-173 SLDIYKHNIHFDE
+173 SLNIYKQNIHFDE

-211 KIPFENITIDLSAL
+211 KISFEDITIDLSAL
-225 EKEALASLKYCNF
+225 EKEVLASLKYCNF
-238 KKVTFTG
+238 KNVTFTG
-245 AISYENLNGSVFENC
+245 DISYENLNGSVFENC
-260 FFEDCIF
+260 FFEDCKF

-289 VFKGCFLSHCDINNF
+289 VFKGCFLYQCEIKKF

-316 DSDVG
+316 EPDVG

-331 SFVYECTLVNGV
+331 SFVYKCALQDGV

-380 DYKYDNHF
+380 EYKYDNHF
-388 YYCDFSSSDMTC
+388 YMCDFSSSDMTC
-400 KRNGIR
+400 KRNGVR

-422 GKLNLDKRISDFIYI
+422 GKLNLDKHISNFIY
-437 NIFPNMSEHHYINDK
+437 NDIFPNMSDCHYINDK
-452 DVGGDIEKYLKLS
+452 YVAGDIEKYLKLS

-589 VLYNIEKDIANEIDI
+589 VLYNIEIDIANEIDI

-696 YRKVSKYV
+696 YREVSKYV
-704 DDKVDLFSGIERYLL
+704 DDKVDLFSSIEQYLRW
-719 GVIEKNNSYNEENY
+719 VIEKNNDYNKENY
-733 GNKKDKYAKLIYER
+733 GDIKDKYAKLIVER
-747 NYLVA
+747 NDLVD

-758 NESFEL
+758 KEDFYL
-764 NNKDNKDKKDVAR
+764 NNKDNKDKKDAER
-777 INEINEILKTIDGKL
+777 INEIKGIIKIIDGKI
-792 PNISDE
+792 PNISKE

-806 ERLEEEYQ
+806 ERLEKEYQ

-822 VQNIRRWL
+822 VQNIRTWL
-830 KENENMVKAI
+830 KENQNMVKAI
-840 KKIDTNN
+840 KKIDTE
-847 MANK
+847 

>member
-1 MCSGEMIMAISSYST
+1 MSL
-16 VTDKF
+16 D
-21 ANLTKIPDENMN
+21 D
-33 EKNRTQKYSGKIGL
+33 
-47 SVDGVG
+47 VG

-79 EFIRDLF
+79 EFILDLF
-86 PMYHIKEAKQAIINF
+86 PMSHIKEAKQAIVDF
-101 VTEPGDKVEMF
+101 VTKTDDKVEMF
-112 NRIKSLANEDQQ
+112 NRVKSLADQDQQ
-124 WRFNATT
+124 WRFNTTT

-136 ENKDIIVSRVFKIN
+136 ENKDIIVSRVFNIN
-150 INSKDNHN
+150 INAQDYHN
-158 DVEENTMHSVFSEDL
+158 DAEKNTMRSLFSEEL
-173 SLDIYKHNIHFDE
+173 SLDIYKHDIHFDQ

-245 AISYENLNGSVFENC
+245 AISYENLKGSVFGNC

-267 ENVSLVSSRRRVK
+267 ENVSLVSSRYRVK

-289 VFKGCFLSHCDINNF
+289 VFKECFLYRCEIKNF

-316 DSDVG
+316 DPNVG

-331 SFVYECTLVNGV
+331 SFVYECTLLNGV
-343 CKNASVIASS
+343 CKNASIIASS

-370 GTSFYHDYRR
+370 GTSFYHKYRCEL
-380 DYKYDNHF
+380 KYDNHF
-388 YYCDFSSSDMTC
+388 YMCDFSSSDMTC

-422 GKLNLDKRISDFIYI
+422 GKLNLDKHISNLIYV
-437 NIFPNMSEHHYINDK
+437 NLFPNMSGGRYINDK
-452 DVGGDIEKYLKLS
+452 YVADDIDKYLKLS

-502 TQIRIPVYMD
+502 SQIRIPVYMD

-526 ENLMEINSWVEEF
+526 ENLMEVNSWVEEF
-539 NNYGKDAKSYYQ
+539 NNYGKDAISHYE

-568 LDNEG
+568 LDDEG

-579 DEAIQYIILN
+579 GEAIQYIILN

-615 GFFWQFHYNEREYLK
+615 GFFWQRPYDERNYLK
-630 INRSGISNS
+630 INRSAISNS
-639 KTFHFHF
+639 ARFHFHF
-646 NFNDLRAL
+646 NFNDLRDI
-654 YSSYNKNHKNDNLY
+654 YKDYNNNHEDDN
-668 DFDSFDKMQKIFL
+668 FDKMQKIFL
-681 ALNVFKERT
+681 ALNEFKERT

-696 YRKVSKYV
+696 YRNVSKYV
-704 DDKVDLFSGIERYLL
+704 DDKVDLFSSIEQYLRWI
-719 GVIEKNNSYNEENY
+719 IEKNNDYNKENY
-733 GNKKDKYAKLIYER
+733 GDIKDKYAKLMVER
-747 NYLVA
+747 NDLVD

-758 NESFEL
+758 KEVFYL
-764 NNKDNKDKKDVAR
+764 NNKDNKDKKYADR
-777 INEINEILKTIDGKL
+777 INEIKGIIKTIDEKV
-792 PNISDE
+792 PNISKE
-798 ILHLKDET
+798 ILHLKDKT
-806 ERLEEEYQ
+806 ERLEKEYE

-822 VQNIRRWL
+822 VQNIRSWL
-830 KENENMVKAI
+830 KENQNMVKAI
-840 KKIDTNN
+840 KKIDTE
-847 MANK
+847 

>member
-1 MCSGEMIMAISSYST
+1 MSL
-16 VTDKF
+16 D
-21 ANLTKIPDENMN
+21 D
-33 EKNRTQKYSGKIGL
+33 
-47 SVDGVG
+47 VG

-79 EFIRDLF
+79 EFILDLF
-86 PMYHIKEAKQAIINF
+86 PMSHIKEAKQAIVDF
-101 VTEPGDKVEMF
+101 VTKTDDKVEMF
-112 NRIKSLANEDQQ
+112 NRVKSLADQDQQ
-124 WRFNATT
+124 WRFNTTT

-136 ENKDIIVSRVFKIN
+136 ENKDIIVSRVFNIN
-150 INSKDNHN
+150 INAQDYHN
-158 DVEENTMHSVFSEDL
+158 DAEKNTMRSLFSEEL
-173 SLDIYKHNIHFDE
+173 SLDIYKHDIHFDQ

-245 AISYENLNGSVFENC
+245 AISYENLNGSVFGNC

-267 ENVSLVSSRRRVK
+267 ENVSLVSSRYRVK

-289 VFKGCFLSHCDINNF
+289 VFKECFLYRCEIKNF

-316 DSDVG
+316 DPNVG

-331 SFVYECTLVNGV
+331 SFVDECTLQDGV

-370 GTSFYHDYRR
+370 GTSFYHKYKCEL
-380 DYKYDNHF
+380 KYDNHF
-388 YYCDFSSSDMTC
+388 YNCDFSSSDMTY

-422 GKLNLDKRISDFIYI
+422 GKLNLDKRISDLIYI
-437 NIFPNMSEHHYINDK
+437 NLFPKMSGGRYINDK
-452 DVGGDIEKYLKLS
+452 YVAGDIEKYLKIS
-465 NCNLLKT
+465 NCNLLET
-472 CLGESINGIKL
+472 CLGESINGITL
-483 DDCAIDP
+483 NDCAIDHL
-490 STTWLSGNLAAN
+490 TTWLSGNLAAN

-526 ENLMEINSWVEEF
+526 KNLMEINSWVEEF
-539 NNYGKDAKSYYQ
+539 NNHGKDAESYYQ

-563 LGSFN
+563 LGRFN
-568 LDNEG
+568 LDDEG

-579 DEAIQYIILN
+579 GEAIQYIILK

-604 DKVNFMHNLYT
+604 DKVNFMHKLYT
-615 GFFWQFHYNEREYLK
+615 GFFWQRPYDQRNYLK
-630 INRSGISNS
+630 INRSAISNS

-646 NFNDLRAL
+646 DFNDLRNI
-654 YSSYNKNHKNDNLY
+654 YKEYNKNHKD
-668 DFDSFDKMQKIFL
+668 DSFDKMQKIFL
-681 ALNVFKERT
+681 ALNEFKERT
-690 EINYRD
+690 KINYRD

-704 DDKVDLFSGIERYLL
+704 DDKVDLFSGIEQYLRE
-719 GVIEKNNSYNEENY
+719 VIEKNNSYNKENY
-733 GNKKDKYAKLIYER
+733 TAKKQKEADLFMLRNNLVKTKAKLSE
-747 NYLVA
+747 
-752 TKDQLI
+752 
-758 NESFEL
+758 ESCML
-764 NNKDNKDKKDVAR
+764 NKEDKKDAAKIR
-777 INEINEILKTIDGKL
+777 KINETLNKIDDEIATIDK
-792 PNISDE
+792 E
-798 ILHLKDET
+798 IVKLKDET
-806 ERLEEEYQ
+806 ERLEKQYE

-822 VQNIRRWL
+822 VQNIRSWL
-830 KENENMVKAI
+830 K
-840 KKIDTNN
+840 
-847 MANK
+847 

>member
-1 MCSGEMIMAISSYST
+1 MSL
-16 VTDKF
+16 D
-21 ANLTKIPDENMN
+21 D
-33 EKNRTQKYSGKIGL
+33 
-47 SVDGVG
+47 VG

-79 EFIRDLF
+79 EFILDLF
-86 PMYHIKEAKQAIINF
+86 PMSHIKEAKQAIVDF
-101 VTEPGDKVEMF
+101 VTKTDDKVEMF
-112 NRIKSLANEDQQ
+112 NRVKSLADQDQQ
-124 WRFNATT
+124 WRFNTTT

-136 ENKDIIVSRVFKIN
+136 ENKDIIVSRVFNIN
-150 INSKDNHN
+150 INAQDYHN
-158 DVEENTMHSVFSEDL
+158 DAEKNTMRSLFSEKL
-173 SLDIYKHNIHFDE
+173 SLDIYKHDIHFDQ

-245 AISYENLNGSVFENC
+245 AISYENLNGSVFGNC

-267 ENVSLVSSRRRVK
+267 ENVSLVSSRYRVK

-289 VFKGCFLSHCDINNF
+289 VFKECFLYRCEIKNF

-316 DSDVG
+316 DPNVG

-331 SFVYECTLVNGV
+331 SFVDECTLQDGV

-370 GTSFYHDYRR
+370 GTSFYHKYKCEL
-380 DYKYDNHF
+380 KYDNHF
-388 YYCDFSSSDMTC
+388 YNCVFSSSDMTY

-422 GKLNLDKRISDFIYI
+422 GKLNLDKRISDLIYI
-437 NIFPNMSEHHYINDK
+437 NLFPNMSGGRYINDK
-452 DVGGDIEKYLKLS
+452 YVAGDIEKYLKLS
-465 NCNLLKT
+465 NCNLLET
-472 CLGESINGIKL
+472 CLGESINGITL
-483 DDCAIDP
+483 NDCAIDHL
-490 STTWLSGNLAAN
+490 TTWLSGNLAAN

-526 ENLMEINSWVEEF
+526 KNLMEINSWVEEF
-539 NNYGKDAKSYYQ
+539 NNHGKDAESHYQ

-563 LGSFN
+563 LGRFN
-568 LDNEG
+568 LDDEG

-579 DEAIQYIILN
+579 GEAIQYIILKI
-589 VLYNIEKDIANEIDI
+589 LYNIEKDIANEIDI
-604 DKVNFMHNLYT
+604 DKVNFMHKLYT
-615 GFFWQFHYNEREYLK
+615 GFFWQRPYDQRNYLK
-630 INRSGISNS
+630 INRSAISNS

-646 NFNDLRAL
+646 DFNDLRNI
-654 YSSYNKNHKNDNLY
+654 YKEYNKNHKD
-668 DFDSFDKMQKIFL
+668 DSFDKMQKIFL
-681 ALNVFKERT
+681 ALNEFKERT
-690 EINYRD
+690 KINYRD

-704 DDKVDLFSGIERYLL
+704 DDKVDLFSGIEQYLRE
-719 GVIEKNNSYNEENY
+719 VIEKNNSYNKENY
-733 GNKKDKYAKLIYER
+733 TAKKQKEADLFMLRNNLVKTKAKLSE
-747 NYLVA
+747 
-752 TKDQLI
+752 
-758 NESFEL
+758 ESCML
-764 NNKDNKDKKDVAR
+764 NKEDKKDAAKIR
-777 INEINEILKTIDGKL
+777 KINETLNKIDDEIATIDK
-792 PNISDE
+792 E
-798 ILHLKDET
+798 IVKLKDET
-806 ERLEEEYQ
+806 ERLEKEYE

-822 VQNIRRWL
+822 VQNIRSWL
-830 KENENMVKAI
+830 KENQNMVKAI
-840 KKIDTNN
+840 KKIDTE
-847 MANK
+847 

>member
-1 MCSGEMIMAISSYST
+1 
-16 VTDKF
+16 
-21 ANLTKIPDENMN
+21 
-33 EKNRTQKYSGKIGL
+33 KNTM
-47 SVDGVG
+47 
-53 KYSVTH
+53 
-59 KDITNILAGDSQ
+59 
-71 SFLKRSLW
+71 RSL
-79 EFIRDLF
+79 
-86 PMYHIKEAKQAIINF
+86 
-101 VTEPGDKVEMF
+101 
-112 NRIKSLANEDQQ
+112 
-124 WRFNATT
+124 
-131 EFTVD
+131 
-136 ENKDIIVSRVFKIN
+136 
-150 INSKDNHN
+150 
-158 DVEENTMHSVFSEDL
+158 FSEEL
-173 SLDIYKHNIHFDE
+173 SLDIYKHDIHFDQ

-245 AISYENLNGSVFENC
+245 AISYENLNGSVFGNC

-267 ENVSLVSSRRRVK
+267 ENVSLVSSRYRVK

-289 VFKGCFLSHCDINNF
+289 VFKECFLYRCEIKNF

-316 DSDVG
+316 DPNVG

-331 SFVYECTLVNGV
+331 SFVDECTLQDGV

-370 GTSFYHDYRR
+370 GTSFYHKYKCEL
-380 DYKYDNHF
+380 KYDNHF
-388 YYCDFSSSDMTC
+388 YNCDFSSSDMTY

-422 GKLNLDKRISDFIYI
+422 GKLNLDKHISNLIYV
-437 NIFPNMSEHHYINDK
+437 NLFPNMSGGRYINDK
-452 DVGGDIEKYLKLS
+452 YVADDIDKYLKLS

-483 DDCAIDP
+483 DDCAIDHL
-490 STTWLSGNLAAN
+490 TTWLSGNLAAN

-526 ENLMEINSWVEEF
+526 KNLMEINSWVEEF
-539 NNYGKDAKSYYQ
+539 NKYGKDAESHYQ

-563 LGSFN
+563 LGRFN
-568 LDNEG
+568 LDDEG

-579 DEAIQYIILN
+579 GEAIQYIILK

-604 DKVNFMHNLYT
+604 DKVNFMHKLYT
-615 GFFWQFHYNEREYLK
+615 GFFWQRPYDQRNYLK
-630 INRSGISNS
+630 INRSAISNS

-646 NFNDLRAL
+646 DFNDLRNI
-654 YSSYNKNHKNDNLY
+654 YKEYNKNHKD
-668 DFDSFDKMQKIFL
+668 DSFDKMQKIFL
-681 ALNVFKERT
+681 ALNEFKERT
-690 EINYRD
+690 KINYRD

-704 DDKVDLFSGIERYLL
+704 DDKVDLFSGIEQYLRW
-719 GVIEKNNSYNEENY
+719 VIEKNNDYNKENY
-733 GNKKDKYAKLIYER
+733 GDIKDKYAKLIVER
-747 NYLVA
+747 NDLVD

-758 NESFEL
+758 KEDFYL
-764 NNKDNKDKKDVAR
+764 NNKDNKDKKDAER
-777 INEINEILKTIDGKL
+777 INEIKGIIKVIDGKI
-792 PNISDE
+792 PNISKE

-806 ERLEEEYQ
+806 ERLEKEYQ

-822 VQNIRRWL
+822 VQNIRSWL

-840 KKIDTNN
+840 KKIDTE
-847 MANK
+847 

>member
-1 MCSGEMIMAISSYST
+1 MIMAISSYST

-21 ANLTKIPDENMN
+21 ATLTKMQDENLN

-47 SVDGVG
+47 SVDDVG

-79 EFIRDLF
+79 EFILDLF
-86 PMYHIKEAKQAIINF
+86 PMYHIKEAKQAIIDF
-101 VTEPGDKVEMF
+101 VSETGDKADIF
-112 NRIKSLANEDQQ
+112 NKIKSLADQDQQ

-131 EFTVD
+131 EFIVD

-150 INSKDNHN
+150 INAQDHHIDAEKK
-158 DVEENTMHSVFSEDL
+158 TMHSLFSEKI
-173 SLDIYKHNIHFDE
+173 SFDIYKHDIHFDE

-238 KKVTFTG
+238 KNVTFTG
-245 AISYENLNGSVFENC
+245 NISYENLNGSVFGNC
-260 FFEDCIF
+260 FFEGCKF
-267 ENVSLVSSRRRVK
+267 ENVSLISSRCRVK
-280 PNNEIPIYG
+280 LNNEIPIYG
-289 VFKGCFLSHCDINNF
+289 VFKECFLYRCEIKNF

-316 DSDVG
+316 DPNVG
-321 KPVGAYLFMQ
+321 KQVGAYLFMQ
-331 SFVYECTLVNGV
+331 SFVYECTLLNGV
-343 CKNASVIASS
+343 CKNASIIASS
-353 LLCCKIAKLNG
+353 LLSCKIAKLNG

-370 GTSFYHDYRR
+370 GTSFYHKYRCEL
-380 DYKYDNHF
+380 KYDNHF
-388 YYCDFSSSDMTC
+388 YMCDFSSSDMTC

-422 GKLNLDKRISDFIYI
+422 GKLNLDKHISNLIYV
-437 NIFPNMSEHHYINDK
+437 NLFPNMSGGRYINDK
-452 DVGGDIEKYLKLS
+452 YVADDIDKYLKLS

-502 TQIRIPVYMD
+502 SQIRIPVYMD

-526 ENLMEINSWVEEF
+526 ENLMEVNSWVEEF
-539 NNYGKDAKSYYQ
+539 NNYGKDAISHYE

-568 LDNEG
+568 LDDEG

-579 DEAIQYIILN
+579 GEAIQYIILN

-615 GFFWQFHYNEREYLK
+615 GFFWQRHYDERNYLK
-630 INRSGISNS
+630 INRSAISNS
-639 KTFHFHF
+639 ARFHFHF
-646 NFNDLRAL
+646 NFNDLRDI
-654 YSSYNKNHKNDNLY
+654 YKDYNNNHEDDN
-668 DFDSFDKMQKIFL
+668 FDKMQKIFL
-681 ALNVFKERT
+681 ALNEFKERT

-704 DDKVDLFSGIERYLL
+704 DDKVDLFSSIEQYLRW
-719 GVIEKNNSYNEENY
+719 VIEKNNDYNKENY
-733 GNKKDKYAKLIYER
+733 GDIKDKYAKLIVER
-747 NYLVA
+747 NDLVD

-758 NESFEL
+758 KEGFYL
-764 NNKDNKDKKDVAR
+764 NNKDNKDKKDAER
-777 INEINEILKTIDGKL
+777 INEIKGIIKVIDGKI
-792 PNISDE
+792 PNISKE

-806 ERLEEEYQ
+806 ERLVKEYQ

-822 VQNIRRWL
+822 VQNIRSWL

-840 KKIDTNN
+840 KKTDTE
-847 MANK
+847 

>member
-21 ANLTKIPDENMN
+21 ATLTKMPDENLN
-33 EKNRTQKYSGKIGL
+33 EKNRTQKHSGKIGL
-47 SVDGVG
+47 SLDDVG

-79 EFIRDLF
+79 EFILDLF
-86 PMYHIKEAKQAIINF
+86 PMSHIKEAKQAIVDF
-101 VTEPGDKVEMF
+101 VTKTDDKVEMF
-112 NRIKSLANEDQQ
+112 NRVKSLADQDQQ
-124 WRFNATT
+124 WRFNTTT

-136 ENKDIIVSRVFKIN
+136 ENKDIIVSRVFNIN
-150 INSKDNHN
+150 INAQDYHN
-158 DVEENTMHSVFSEDL
+158 DAEKNTMRSLFSEEL
-173 SLDIYKHNIHFDE
+173 SLDIYKHDIHFDQ

-245 AISYENLNGSVFENC
+245 AISYENLNGSVFGNC

-267 ENVSLVSSRRRVK
+267 ENVSLVSSRYRVK

-289 VFKGCFLSHCDINNF
+289 VFKECFLYRCEIKNF

-316 DSDVG
+316 DPNVG

-331 SFVYECTLVNGV
+331 SFVDECTLQDGV

-370 GTSFYHDYRR
+370 GTSFYHKYKCEL
-380 DYKYDNHF
+380 KYDNHF
-388 YYCDFSSSDMTC
+388 YNCDFSSSDMTY

-422 GKLNLDKRISDFIYI
+422 GKLNLDKRISDLIYI
-437 NIFPNMSEHHYINDK
+437 NLFPKMSGGRYINDK
-452 DVGGDIEKYLKLS
+452 YVAGDIEKYLKLS
-465 NCNLLKT
+465 NCNLLET
-472 CLGESINGIKL
+472 CLGESINGITL
-483 DDCAIDP
+483 NDCAIDHL
-490 STTWLSGNLAAN
+490 TTWLSSNLAAN

-526 ENLMEINSWVEEF
+526 KNLMEINSWVEEF
-539 NNYGKDAKSYYQ
+539 NNHGKDAESYYQ

-563 LGSFN
+563 LGRFN
-568 LDNEG
+568 LDDEG

-579 DEAIQYIILN
+579 GEAIQYIILK

-604 DKVNFMHNLYT
+604 DKVNFMHKLYT
-615 GFFWQFHYNEREYLK
+615 GFFWQRPYDQRNYLK
-630 INRSGISNS
+630 INRSAISNS

-646 NFNDLRAL
+646 DFNDLRNI
-654 YSSYNKNHKNDNLY
+654 YKEYNKNHKD
-668 DFDSFDKMQKIFL
+668 DSFDKMQKIFL
-681 ALNVFKERT
+681 ALNEFKERT
-690 EINYRD
+690 KINYRD

-704 DDKVDLFSGIERYLL
+704 DDKVDLFSGIEQYLRE
-719 GVIEKNNSYNEENY
+719 VIEKNNSYNKEIY
-733 GNKKDKYAKLIYER
+733 TAKKQKEADLFMLRNNLVKTKAKLSE
-747 NYLVA
+747 
-752 TKDQLI
+752 
-758 NESFEL
+758 ESCML
-764 NNKDNKDKKDVAR
+764 NKEDKKDAAKIR
-777 INEINEILKTIDGKL
+777 KINETLNKIDDEIATIDK
-792 PNISDE
+792 E
-798 ILHLKDET
+798 IVKLKDET
-806 ERLEEEYQ
+806 ERLEKEYE

-822 VQNIRRWL
+822 VQNIRSWL
-830 KENENMVKAI
+830 KENQNMVKAI
-840 KKIDTNN
+840 KKIDTE
-847 MANK
+847 

>member
-1 MCSGEMIMAISSYST
+1 MSL
-16 VTDKF
+16 D
-21 ANLTKIPDENMN
+21 D
-33 EKNRTQKYSGKIGL
+33 
-47 SVDGVG
+47 VG

-79 EFIRDLF
+79 EFILDLF
-86 PMYHIKEAKQAIINF
+86 PMSHIKEAKQAIVDF
-101 VTEPGDKVEMF
+101 VTKTDDKVEMF
-112 NRIKSLANEDQQ
+112 NRVKSLADQDQQ
-124 WRFNATT
+124 WRFNTTT

-136 ENKDIIVSRVFKIN
+136 ENKDIIVSRVFNIN
-150 INSKDNHN
+150 INAQDYHN
-158 DVEENTMHSVFSEDL
+158 DAEKNTMRSLFSEEL
-173 SLDIYKHNIHFDE
+173 SLDIYKHDIHFDQ

-245 AISYENLNGSVFENC
+245 AISYENLNGSVFGNC

-267 ENVSLVSSRRRVK
+267 ENVSLVSSRYRVK

-289 VFKGCFLSHCDINNF
+289 VFKECFLYRCEIKNF

-316 DSDVG
+316 DPNVG

-331 SFVYECTLVNGV
+331 SFVDECTLQDGV

-370 GTSFYHDYRR
+370 GTSFYHKYKCEL
-380 DYKYDNHF
+380 KYDNHF
-388 YYCDFSSSDMTC
+388 YNCDFSSSDMTY

-422 GKLNLDKRISDFIYI
+422 GKLNLDKHISNLIYV
-437 NIFPNMSEHHYINDK
+437 NLFPNMSGGRYINDK
-452 DVGGDIEKYLKLS
+452 YVADDIDKYLKLS

-483 DDCAIDP
+483 DDCAIDHL
-490 STTWLSGNLAAN
+490 TTWLSGNLAAN

-526 ENLMEINSWVEEF
+526 KNLMEINSWVEEF
-539 NNYGKDAKSYYQ
+539 NKYGKDAESHYQ

-563 LGSFN
+563 LGRFN
-568 LDNEG
+568 LDDEG

-579 DEAIQYIILN
+579 GEAIQYIILK

-604 DKVNFMHNLYT
+604 DKVNFMHKLYT
-615 GFFWQFHYNEREYLK
+615 GFFWQRPYDQRNYLK
-630 INRSGISNS
+630 INRSAISNS

-646 NFNDLRAL
+646 DFNDLRNI
-654 YSSYNKNHKNDNLY
+654 YKEYNKNHKD
-668 DFDSFDKMQKIFL
+668 DSFDKMQKIFL
-681 ALNVFKERT
+681 AL
-690 EINYRD
+690 
-696 YRKVSKYV
+696 
-704 DDKVDLFSGIERYLL
+704 
-719 GVIEKNNSYNEENY
+719 
-733 GNKKDKYAKLIYER
+733 
-747 NYLVA
+747 
-752 TKDQLI
+752 
-758 NESFEL
+758 
-764 NNKDNKDKKDVAR
+764 
-777 INEINEILKTIDGKL
+777 
-792 PNISDE
+792 
-798 ILHLKDET
+798 
-806 ERLEEEYQ
+806 
-814 QENTLNDV
+814 
-822 VQNIRRWL
+822 
-830 KENENMVKAI
+830 
-840 KKIDTNN
+840 
-847 MANK
+847 

>member
-1 MCSGEMIMAISSYST
+1 MAISSYST

-21 ANLTKIPDENMN
+21 ANLTKMPDENMN

-86 PMYHIKEAKQAIINF
+86 PMYHIKEAKQSIINF

-112 NRIKSLANEDQQ
+112 NRIKSLAAQDQQ

-150 INSKDNHN
+150 IDSQEHHHDTEK
-158 DVEENTMHSVFSEDL
+158 NTMRSLFSEEL
-173 SLDIYKHNIHFDE
+173 SLNIYKQNIHFDE
-186 KAFQSGMLKIQFPN
+186 KVFQSGMLKIQFPN

-211 KIPFENITIDLSAL
+211 KISFEDITIDLSAL
-225 EKEALASLKYCNF
+225 EKEVLASLKYCNF
-238 KKVTFTG
+238 KNVTFTG
-245 AISYENLNGSVFENC
+245 DISYENLNGSVFENC
-260 FFEDCIF
+260 FFEDCKF

-289 VFKGCFLSHCDINNF
+289 VFKECFLYQCEIKKF

-316 DSDVG
+316 DPDVG

-331 SFVYECTLVNGV
+331 SFVYKCALQDGV

-380 DYKYDNHF
+380 EYKYDNHF
-388 YYCDFSSSDMTC
+388 YMCDFSSSDMTC

-422 GKLNLDKRISDFIYI
+422 GKLNLDKHISNFIY
-437 NIFPNMSEHHYINDK
+437 NDIFPNMSDCHYINDK
-452 DVGGDIEKYLKLS
+452 YVAGDIEKYLKLS

-777 INEINEILKTIDGKL
+777 INEIKEILKTIDGKL

-798 ILHLKDET
+798 ILYLKDET

>member
-1 MCSGEMIMAISSYST
+1 MSL
-16 VTDKF
+16 D
-21 ANLTKIPDENMN
+21 D
-33 EKNRTQKYSGKIGL
+33 
-47 SVDGVG
+47 VG

-79 EFIRDLF
+79 EFILDLF
-86 PMYHIKEAKQAIINF
+86 PMSHIKEAKQAIVDF
-101 VTEPGDKVEMF
+101 VTKTDDKVEMF
-112 NRIKSLANEDQQ
+112 NRVKSLADQDQQ
-124 WRFNATT
+124 WRFNTTT

-136 ENKDIIVSRVFKIN
+136 ENKDIIVSRVFNIN
-150 INSKDNHN
+150 INAQDYHN
-158 DVEENTMHSVFSEDL
+158 DAEKNTMRSLFSEEL
-173 SLDIYKHNIHFDE
+173 SLDIYKHDIHFDQ

-245 AISYENLNGSVFENC
+245 AISYENLNGSVFGNC

-267 ENVSLVSSRRRVK
+267 ENVSLVSSRYRVK

-289 VFKGCFLSHCDINNF
+289 VFKECFLYRCEIKNF

-316 DSDVG
+316 DPNVG

-331 SFVYECTLVNGV
+331 SFVDECTLQDGV

-370 GTSFYHDYRR
+370 GTSFYHKYKCEL
-380 DYKYDNHF
+380 KYDNHF
-388 YYCDFSSSDMTC
+388 YNCDFSSSNMTY

-422 GKLNLDKRISDFIYI
+422 GKLNLDKRISDLIYI
-437 NIFPNMSEHHYINDK
+437 NLFPKMSGGRYINDK
-452 DVGGDIEKYLKLS
+452 YVAGDIEKYLKLS
-465 NCNLLKT
+465 NCNLLET
-472 CLGESINGIKL
+472 CLGESINGITL
-483 DDCAIDP
+483 NDCAIDHL
-490 STTWLSGNLAAN
+490 TTWLSGNLAAN

-526 ENLMEINSWVEEF
+526 KNLMEINSWVEEF
-539 NNYGKDAKSYYQ
+539 NNHGKDAESYYQ

-563 LGSFN
+563 LGRFN
-568 LDNEG
+568 LDDEG

-579 DEAIQYIILN
+579 GEAIQYIILK

-604 DKVNFMHNLYT
+604 DKVNFMHKLYT
-615 GFFWQFHYNEREYLK
+615 GFFWQRPYDQRNYLK
-630 INRSGISNS
+630 INRSAISNS

-646 NFNDLRAL
+646 DFNDLRNI
-654 YSSYNKNHKNDNLY
+654 YKEYNKNHKD
-668 DFDSFDKMQKIFL
+668 DSFDKMQKIFL
-681 ALNVFKERT
+681 ALNEFKERT
-690 EINYRD
+690 KINYRD

-704 DDKVDLFSGIERYLL
+704 DDKVDLFSGIEQYLRE
-719 GVIEKNNSYNEENY
+719 VIEKNNSYNKENY
-733 GNKKDKYAKLIYER
+733 TAKKQKEADLFMLRNNLVKTKAKLSE
-747 NYLVA
+747 
-752 TKDQLI
+752 
-758 NESFEL
+758 ESCML
-764 NNKDNKDKKDVAR
+764 NKEDKKDAAKIR
-777 INEINEILKTIDGKL
+777 KINETLNKIDDEIATIDK
-792 PNISDE
+792 E
-798 ILHLKDET
+798 IVKLKDET
-806 ERLEEEYQ
+806 ERLEKEYE

-822 VQNIRRWL
+822 VQNIRSWL
-830 KENENMVKAI
+830 KENQNMVKAI
-840 KKIDTNN
+840 KKIDTE
-847 MANK
+847 

>member
-1 MCSGEMIMAISSYST
+1 MAISSYST

-21 ANLTKIPDENMN
+21 ATLTKMPDENLN

-47 SVDGVG
+47 SLDDVG

-79 EFIRDLF
+79 EFILDLF
-86 PMYHIKEAKQAIINF
+86 PMSHIKEAKQAIVDF
-101 VTEPGDKVEMF
+101 VTKTDDKVEMF
-112 NRIKSLANEDQQ
+112 NRVKSLADQDQQ
-124 WRFNATT
+124 WRFNTTT

-136 ENKDIIVSRVFKIN
+136 ENKDIIVSRVFNIN
-150 INSKDNHN
+150 INAQDYHN
-158 DVEENTMHSVFSEDL
+158 DAEKNTMRSLFSEEL
-173 SLDIYKHNIHFDE
+173 SLDIYKHDIHFDQ

-245 AISYENLNGSVFENC
+245 AISYENLNGSVFGNC

-267 ENVSLVSSRRRVK
+267 ENVSLVSSRYRVK

-289 VFKGCFLSHCDINNF
+289 VFKECFLYRCEIKNF

-316 DSDVG
+316 DPNVG

-331 SFVYECTLVNGV
+331 SFVYECTLLNGV
-343 CKNASVIASS
+343 CKNASIIASS

-370 GTSFYHDYRR
+370 GTSFYHKYRCEL
-380 DYKYDNHF
+380 KYDNHF
-388 YYCDFSSSDMTC
+388 YMCDFSSSDMTC

-422 GKLNLDKRISDFIYI
+422 GKLNLDKHISNLIYV
-437 NIFPNMSEHHYINDK
+437 NLFPNMSGGRYINDK
-452 DVGGDIEKYLKLS
+452 YVADDIDKYLKLS

-502 TQIRIPVYMD
+502 SQIRIPVYMD

-526 ENLMEINSWVEEF
+526 ENLMEVNSWVEEF
-539 NNYGKDAKSYYQ
+539 NNHGKDAISHYE

-568 LDNEG
+568 LDDEG

-579 DEAIQYIILN
+579 GEAIQYIILN

-615 GFFWQFHYNEREYLK
+615 GFFWQRPYDERNYLK
-630 INRSGISNS
+630 INRSAISNS
-639 KTFHFHF
+639 ARFYFHF
-646 NFNDLRAL
+646 NFNDLRDI
-654 YSSYNKNHKNDNLY
+654 YKDYNNNHEDDN
-668 DFDSFDKMQKIFL
+668 FDKMQKIFL
-681 ALNVFKERT
+681 ALNEFKERT

-696 YRKVSKYV
+696 YRNVSKYV
-704 DDKVDLFSGIERYLL
+704 DDKVDLFSSIEQYLRWI
-719 GVIEKNNSYNEENY
+719 IEKNNDYNKENY
-733 GNKKDKYAKLIYER
+733 GDIKDKYAKLMVER
-747 NYLVA
+747 NDLVD

-758 NESFEL
+758 KEVFYL
-764 NNKDNKDKKDVAR
+764 NNKDNKDKKYADR
-777 INEINEILKTIDGKL
+777 INEIKGIIKTIDEKV
-792 PNISDE
+792 PNISKE
-798 ILHLKDET
+798 ILHLKDKT
-806 ERLEEEYQ
+806 ERLEKEYE

-822 VQNIRRWL
+822 VQNIRSWL
-830 KENENMVKAI
+830 KENQNMVKAI
-840 KKIDTNN
+840 KKIDTE
-847 MANK
+847 

>member
-1 MCSGEMIMAISSYST
+1 
-16 VTDKF
+16 
-21 ANLTKIPDENMN
+21 
-33 EKNRTQKYSGKIGL
+33 
-47 SVDGVG
+47 
-53 KYSVTH
+53 
-59 KDITNILAGDSQ
+59 
-71 SFLKRSLW
+71 
-79 EFIRDLF
+79 
-86 PMYHIKEAKQAIINF
+86 
-101 VTEPGDKVEMF
+101 
-112 NRIKSLANEDQQ
+112 
-124 WRFNATT
+124 
-131 EFTVD
+131 
-136 ENKDIIVSRVFKIN
+136 
-150 INSKDNHN
+150 
-158 DVEENTMHSVFSEDL
+158 
-173 SLDIYKHNIHFDE
+173 
-186 KAFQSGMLKIQFPN
+186 
-200 DNEKLSVYLKN
+200 SVYLKN

-245 AISYENLNGSVFENC
+245 AISYENLNGSVFGNC

-267 ENVSLVSSRRRVK
+267 ENVSLVSSRYRVK

-289 VFKGCFLSHCDINNF
+289 VFKECFLYRCEIKNF

-316 DSDVG
+316 DPNVG

-331 SFVYECTLVNGV
+331 SFVDECTLQDGV

-370 GTSFYHDYRR
+370 GTSFYHKYKCEL
-380 DYKYDNHF
+380 KYDNHF
-388 YYCDFSSSDMTC
+388 YNCDFSSSDMTY

-422 GKLNLDKRISDFIYI
+422 GKLNLDKHISNLIYV
-437 NIFPNMSEHHYINDK
+437 NLFPNMSGGRYINDK
-452 DVGGDIEKYLKLS
+452 YVADDIDKYLKLS

-483 DDCAIDP
+483 DDCAIDHL
-490 STTWLSGNLAAN
+490 TTWLSGNLAAN

-526 ENLMEINSWVEEF
+526 KNLMEINSWVEEF
-539 NNYGKDAKSYYQ
+539 NKYGKDAESHYQ

-563 LGSFN
+563 LGRFN
-568 LDNEG
+568 LDDEG

-579 DEAIQYIILN
+579 GEAIQYIILK

-604 DKVNFMHNLYT
+604 DKVNFMHKLYT
-615 GFFWQFHYNEREYLK
+615 GFFWQRPYDQRNYLK
-630 INRSGISNS
+630 INRSAISNS

-646 NFNDLRAL
+646 DFNDLRNI
-654 YSSYNKNHKNDNLY
+654 YKEYNKNHKD
-668 DFDSFDKMQKIFL
+668 DSFDKMQKIFL
-681 ALNVFKERT
+681 ALNEFKERT
-690 EINYRD
+690 KINYRD

-704 DDKVDLFSGIERYLL
+704 DDKVDLFSGIEQYLRW
-719 GVIEKNNSYNEENY
+719 VIEKNNDYNKENY
-733 GNKKDKYAKLIYER
+733 GDIKDKYAKLIVER
-747 NYLVA
+747 NDLVD

-758 NESFEL
+758 KEDFYL
-764 NNKDNKDKKDVAR
+764 NNKDNKDKKDAER
-777 INEINEILKTIDGKL
+777 INEIKGIIKVIDGKI
-792 PNISDE
+792 PNISKE

-806 ERLEEEYQ
+806 ERLEKEYQ

-822 VQNIRRWL
+822 VQNIRSWL

-840 KKIDTNN
+840 KKIDTE
-847 MANK
+847 

>member
-1 MCSGEMIMAISSYST
+1 
-16 VTDKF
+16 
-21 ANLTKIPDENMN
+21 
-33 EKNRTQKYSGKIGL
+33 
-47 SVDGVG
+47 
-53 KYSVTH
+53 
-59 KDITNILAGDSQ
+59 
-71 SFLKRSLW
+71 
-79 EFIRDLF
+79 
-86 PMYHIKEAKQAIINF
+86 
-101 VTEPGDKVEMF
+101 
-112 NRIKSLANEDQQ
+112 
-124 WRFNATT
+124 
-131 EFTVD
+131 
-136 ENKDIIVSRVFKIN
+136 
-150 INSKDNHN
+150 
-158 DVEENTMHSVFSEDL
+158 
-173 SLDIYKHNIHFDE
+173 
-186 KAFQSGMLKIQFPN
+186 MLKIQFPN

-245 AISYENLNGSVFENC
+245 AISYENLNGSVFGNC

-267 ENVSLVSSRRRVK
+267 ENVSLVSSRYRVK

-289 VFKGCFLSHCDINNF
+289 VFKECFLYRCEIKNF

-316 DSDVG
+316 DPNVG

-331 SFVYECTLVNGV
+331 SFVDECTLQDGV

-370 GTSFYHDYRR
+370 GTSFYHKYKCEL
-380 DYKYDNHF
+380 KYDNHF
-388 YYCDFSSSDMTC
+388 YNCDFSSSDMTY

-422 GKLNLDKRISDFIYI
+422 GKLNLDKHISNLIYV
-437 NIFPNMSEHHYINDK
+437 NLFPNMSGGRYINDK
-452 DVGGDIEKYLKLS
+452 YVADDIDKYLKLS

-483 DDCAIDP
+483 DDCAIDHL
-490 STTWLSGNLAAN
+490 TTWLSGNLAAN
-502 TQIRIPVYMD
+502 SQIRIPVYMD

-526 ENLMEINSWVEEF
+526 KNLMEINSWVEEF
-539 NNYGKDAKSYYQ
+539 NNYGKDAESHYQ

-563 LGSFN
+563 LGRFN
-568 LDNEG
+568 LDDEG

-579 DEAIQYIILN
+579 GEAIQYIILK

-604 DKVNFMHNLYT
+604 DKVNFMHKLYT
-615 GFFWQFHYNEREYLK
+615 GFFWQRPYDQRNYLK
-630 INRSGISNS
+630 INRSAISNS

-646 NFNDLRAL
+646 DFNDLRNI
-654 YSSYNKNHKNDNLY
+654 YKEYNKNHKD
-668 DFDSFDKMQKIFL
+668 DSFDKMQKIFL
-681 ALNVFKERT
+681 ALNEFKERT
-690 EINYRD
+690 KINYRD

-704 DDKVDLFSGIERYLL
+704 DDKVDLFSGIEQYLRW
-719 GVIEKNNSYNEENY
+719 VIEKNNDYNKENY
-733 GNKKDKYAKLIYER
+733 GDIKDKYAKLIVER
-747 NYLVA
+747 NDLVD

-758 NESFEL
+758 KEDFYL
-764 NNKDNKDKKDVAR
+764 NNKDNKDKKDAER
-777 INEINEILKTIDGKL
+777 INEIKGIIKVIDGKI
-792 PNISDE
+792 PNISKE

-806 ERLEEEYQ
+806 ERLEKEYQ

-822 VQNIRRWL
+822 VQNIRSWL

-840 KKIDTNN
+840 KKIDTE
-847 MANK
+847 

>member
-1 MCSGEMIMAISSYST
+1 MAISSYST

-380 DYKYDNHF
+380 EYKYDNHF

-526 ENLMEINSWVEEF
+526 ENLMEINSWVDEF